1 MLSRSQPPSVD
12 DVEQLLDKA
21 KSPFDLDER
30 LAELASELQSEYPD
44 HDLTEEVVD
53 AVEGTSPQ
61 SEKREL
67 IEDAEELLDGV
78 DEQLRRIRETMDEL
92 PDGSVMMID
101 SLD

>member
-12 DVEQLLDKA
+12 DVEQLLHKA

-30 LAELASELQSEYPD
+30 LAELADELQSEYPD

-53 AVEGTSPQ
+53 AVEGTSSQ

-67 IEDAEELLDGV
+67 IEHAEELLDGV

-92 PDGSVMMID
+92 PDGSVVMVD
-101 SLD
+101 PLG